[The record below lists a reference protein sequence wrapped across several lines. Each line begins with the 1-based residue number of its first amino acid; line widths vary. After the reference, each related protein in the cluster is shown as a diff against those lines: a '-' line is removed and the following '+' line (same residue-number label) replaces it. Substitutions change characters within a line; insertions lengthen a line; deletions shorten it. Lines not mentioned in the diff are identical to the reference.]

1 MSKYF
6 TSLLLFGI
14 AILLVGGI
22 FCVYQLFRLVQTD
35 ADCRG
40 LKHPKL
46 WGWFAAAGN
55 NNSSILFY
63 FIVRKKHPVIAMSD
77 AQKQYMDKCKKK
89 IGVGLIFLCA
99 GAILCVLCMFLF
111 SPPASL

>member
-1 MSKYF
+1 MSTYF
-6 TSLLLFGI
+6 TGLFIFGI
-14 AILLVGGI
+14 ALLSVGCI
-22 FCVYQLFRLVQTD
+22 FYFYQLFRLIQTD

-46 WGWFAAAGN
+46 WGWFAAGN
-55 NNSSILFY
+55 NNSGILFY

-99 GAILCVLCMFLF
+99 GAILCVLCMFL
-111 SPPASL
+111 SDPPAAL

>member
-6 TSLLLFGI
+6 AGLSIVGA
-14 AILLVGGI
+14 AILFVGGV
-22 FCVYQLFRLVQTD
+22 FCIYQLFRLVRTD

-55 NNSSILFY
+55 NSSGILLY
-63 FIVRKKHPVIAMSD
+63 LIARKKYPITAMSD
-77 AQKQYMDKCKKK
+77 EQKIFMDKCKKK
-89 IGVGLIFLCA
+89 IGVGLIFICA
-99 GAILCVLCMFLF
+99 GAVLCVWCLFL
-111 SPPASL
+111 S